1 MITRFRKRLTLCS
14 LLVVSILP
22 ALASAASADREPT
35 VVEDAHFGEVLFY
48 FYQEDYFPAIV
59 RLLAAQKKS
68 QLENHVDESELL
80 LGGLYLSYGHHQRAA
95 QIFEQMLADNVD
107 SDVRDRTWFFLAKI
121 WQQRGYLTEAEAALS
136 RIESELPE
144 PLEEERHMLH
154 AQLLIDKGQHNQAI
168 AMLQDWRGNSV
179 WADYAKFNLGV
190 AMVRS
195 GQVNGAASILNDL
208 GGLNPFNEELSS
220 LRDKANLALGYAYLQ
235 DGQPQAARA
244 PLQRVRLEGPF
255 SSKALLGVGWAD
267 AEVENYQR
275 ALVPWME
282 LRGRNILDPAV
293 QESMLAVPYAFAQLR
308 SRNQAADH
316 YLNALEAFGE
326 ETQRID
332 EAVARIESGELM
344 NSFLDQDPTATTGWY
359 WKLEDLPDGP
369 DSQYLYH
376 LLATHKFQEGLK
388 NYRDLHYLWTNL
400 DDWTQRVGVY
410 RNMLDTRKAAYDER
424 LPSIQASLARADI
437 DGMVDAKLNFD
448 ARLKQ
453 IEQSGDSLALATK
466 QEHELWQEI
475 AAIENNQALQANIPE
490 AAEVRDKLRLLKGA
504 LQWNLDREYN
514 GRLSRLRRELQKTGE
529 ALVETKRSRRQI
541 DEKMRTEPL
550 LFAEFDARVS
560 GLSPQIDNVMT
571 RVELAMLKQR
581 GFMQGIAAEELRA
594 QKQRI
599 ETYSVQAR
607 FALAALYDASAPTVG
622 DASQ

>member
-1 MITRFRKRLTLCS
+1 MITQFRNKLTLCS

-22 ALASAASADREPT
+22 AIATAAGDDREPT

-59 RLLAAQKKS
+59 HLLAAQKKS

-121 WQQRGYLTEAEAALS
+121 WQQRGYLAEAEAALA
-136 RIESELPE
+136 RIENELPE
-144 PLEEERHMLH
+144 PLEEERHMLY

-179 WADYAKFNLGV
+179 WAEYAKFNLGV

-208 GGLNPFNEELSS
+208 GELNPINEELSS

-267 AEVENYQR
+267 AEVENFQR

-316 YLNALEAFGE
+316 YLNALEAFAE
-326 ETQRID
+326 ESQRID

-359 WKLEDLPDGP
+359 WRLEELPDGP
-369 DSQYLYH
+369 DAQYLYH

-410 RNMLDTRKAAYDER
+410 RNMLDTRKAAYDKR
-424 LPSIQASLARADI
+424 LPSIQASLAKADI

-448 ARLKQ
+448 ARLNQ
-453 IEQSGDSLALATK
+453 IEESKNSLALATN

-475 AAIENNQALQANIPE
+475 TAIENNPALTANIPE

-514 GRLSRLRRELQKTGE
+514 GRLSKIRRELQKTGE
-529 ALVETKRSRRQI
+529 ALVATKRSRRQI

-560 GLSPQIDNVMT
+560 GLSPQVDNVMT
-571 RVELAMLKQR
+571 RVELAMLRQR

-607 FALAALYDASAPTVG
+607 FALAALYDATAPTVG
-622 DASQ
+622 DATQ